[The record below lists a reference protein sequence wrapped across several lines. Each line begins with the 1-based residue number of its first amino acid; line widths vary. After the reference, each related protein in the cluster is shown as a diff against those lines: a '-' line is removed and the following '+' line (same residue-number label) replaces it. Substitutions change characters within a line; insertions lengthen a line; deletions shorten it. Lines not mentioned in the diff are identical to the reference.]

1 MMSEL
6 RDIAYRLDPVPWVRE
21 VLKMEPT
28 PWQETFLRAP
38 RGASLLALTA
48 RQVGKTTTAS
58 WAIAHTMVF
67 RPNSLSVIA
76 CPAQRQS
83 AEAIRRVKEALGQA
97 GAELT
102 SDNVYGLE
110 LKSGARALAL
120 PGSDDSIRGMT
131 VDGWIVADEAARLT
145 DDLIAALRPMRAR
158 RPEARFAMLST
169 AWSRTD
175 PFWTAWSDGDPDWIR
190 IQATA
195 ETAPFTT
202 EFLEKE
208 RRALGDHAFRREYYG
223 IPQGGQASP
232 FTWELYE
239 RATTIRTPLVGAGPA
254 FAPPASMSG
263 VPVANPFRTL
273 GGAAGGAQNHGRTS

>member
-1 MMSEL
+1 MSEL

-21 VLKMEPT
+21 VLEMEPA

-38 RGASLLALTA
+38 RGASILALTA
-48 RQVGKTTTAS
+48 RQVGKTTTAG

-83 AEAIRRVKEALGQA
+83 AEAIRRVKEALVKV

-145 DDLIAALRPMRAR
+145 HDLIAALRPMRAR

-169 AWSRTD
+169 AWSCTD
-175 PFWTAWSDGDPDWIR
+175 PFWTAWSDSDPDWIR
-190 IQATA
+190 LQATA
-195 ETAPFTT
+195 ETGPFTP

-208 RRALGDHAFRREYYG
+208 RSALGDHAFAREYYG

-239 RATTIRTPLVGAGPA
+239 RAIRFRSPLVAPGPA
-254 FAPPASMSG
+254 FAPPLPTQG
-263 VPVANPFRTL
+263 VSVANPFRAF
-273 GGAAGGAQNHGRTS
+273 GALAP